1 VKSSNGQSIFWYA
14 ITRQS
19 KMLRSLSTGVT
30 IAQLEHSGIISLN
43 FVAVVND
50 FILSAS
56 SQDTMTRN
64 V

>member
-1 VKSSNGQSIFWYA
+1 
-14 ITRQS
+14 
-19 KMLRSLSTGVT
+19 MLRSLSTGVA